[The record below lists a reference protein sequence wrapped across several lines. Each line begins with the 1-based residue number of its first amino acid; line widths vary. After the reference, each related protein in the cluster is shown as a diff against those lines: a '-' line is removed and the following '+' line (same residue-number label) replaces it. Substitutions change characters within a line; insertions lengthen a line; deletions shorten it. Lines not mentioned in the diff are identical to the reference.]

1 MIKANELKEIVN
13 NYLDAK
19 EEARLNEA
27 KAFCDAKSQ
36 EFKAEAEK
44 GLTVA
49 SVICEAYIGNQV
61 IKIFQENGYRV
72 LVSAEDNNR
81 KKLTIM
87 W

>member
-13 NYLDAK
+13 NYLEAK

-27 KAFCDAKSQ
+27 KAFCEAKSQ

-49 SVICEAYIGNQV
+49 SVICDAYICNQV

-81 KKLTIM
+81 KKFTVM

>member
-13 NYLDAK
+13 NYLEAK
-19 EEARLNEA
+19 EEAKLNEA
-27 KAFCDAKSQ
+27 KAFCEAKSQ
-36 EFKAEAEK
+36 EFKADAEK

-49 SVICEAYIGNQV
+49 SVVCGIRISNQV
-61 IKIFQENGYRV
+61 IKLFQENGYRV
-72 LVSAEDNNR
+72 LVSAEDSSR